1 MGRQHRPLGIMKI
14 ICSWIIYGSLLLLG
28 VTPQSAV
35 AQSTTQP
42 AQAASW
48 SFSAVAY
55 TYIVPHSRS
64 YVQPTITADREWLHL
79 EARYNYEDLETG
91 SLWVGYNF
99 SIGDK
104 ISLNITPMLGGVFGK
119 TNGIAPGLRGSL
131 KWWRLEFFSDYEYVF
146 NTRERADSFFSL
158 WSELTLS
165 PFDWL
170 RVGPVAQRTLA
181 SERQQDIERGF
192 LLGLSY
198 KPEGVAGYVLSPNKK
213 NPEYILAVSVEF

>member
-1 MGRQHRPLGIMKI
+1 MNRGKQMLAANFSVTPLSSARPLCCRM
-14 ICSWIIYGSLLLLG
+14 SHGSPALAFGDNENHLLWDHLWRSA
-28 VTPQSAV
+28 TPWRAPPERL

-42 AQAASW
+42 AQVASW

-104 ISLNITPMLGGVFGK
+104 ISLNITPMFGGVFGK
-119 TNGIAPGLRGSL
+119 TNGIAPGLR
-131 KWWRLEFFSDYEYVF
+131 
-146 NTRERADSFFSL
+146 
-158 WSELTLS
+158 
-165 PFDWL
+165 
-170 RVGPVAQRTLA
+170 
-181 SERQQDIERGF
+181 
-192 LLGLSY
+192 
-198 KPEGVAGYVLSPNKK
+198 
-213 NPEYILAVSVEF
+213 

>member
-1 MGRQHRPLGIMKI
+1 MKI
-14 ICSWIIYGSLLLLG
+14 ICSGIIYGGLLLLG
-28 VTPQSAV
+28 VTLQSAV

-42 AQAASW
+42 AQVASW

-64 YVQPTITADREWLHL
+64 YVQPTIIADREWLHL
-79 EARYNYEDLETG
+79 EARHNYEDLETG

-213 NPEYILAVSVEF
+213 NPKYILAVSVEF